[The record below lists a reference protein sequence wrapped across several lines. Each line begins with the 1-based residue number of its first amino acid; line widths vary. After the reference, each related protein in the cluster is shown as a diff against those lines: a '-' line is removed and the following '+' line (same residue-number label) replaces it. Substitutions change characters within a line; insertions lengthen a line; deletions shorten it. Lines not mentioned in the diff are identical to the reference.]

1 MKKISLL
8 LFLVFVLKFGMAQ
21 NSNLEYKYALKVYN
35 LTSYQ
40 EYNKSSN
47 YLNQTKTTFQILHPT
62 LAFQWNNGKNNAHEV
77 ELTYFNVAKVENY
90 SEDLDIINGVIQN
103 LGGDI
108 ISSVISVRYEHILNF
123 NKSKDQKFVPSVGF
137 GINPYYTQTS
147 YSPKIS
153 SLFPHSELYVG
164 TKLFLTPR
172 LSYFIGSK
180 FFIDVNIPIC
190 ISNIY
195 FTSDK
200 NENPTYEV
208 GERTTSSFNVDL
220 FPNLFTG
227 RIGIGI
233 KI

>member
-8 LFLVFVLKFGMAQ
+8 LVLVFVLKFGWAQ
-21 NSNLEYKYALKVYN
+21 NSNLDYKYALKIYN
-35 LTSYQ
+35 LTAYE
-40 EYNKSSN
+40 EYSKSTS
-47 YLNQTKTTFQILHPT
+47 YLNQTKTTFQLLHPT
-62 LAFQWNNGKNNAHEV
+62 IAFQWNNSKNNAHEV
-77 ELTYFNVAKVENY
+77 ELTYFNVANFEAY
-90 SEDLDIINGVIQN
+90 SLAQDTINDVIQN
-103 LGGDI
+103 LGDDV

-137 GINPYYTQTS
+137 GINPYYTQTN

-200 NENPTYEV
+200 NENPTYEIE
-208 GERTTSSFNVDL
+208 ERTTSSFNVDL
-220 FPNLFTG
+220 FPNIFTG